1 MPNDDNLLTMN
12 IPPVATLPADLTRDL
27 DAIADETDI
36 ILDDCNRLLDT
47 PAW

>member
-1 MPNDDNLLTMN
+1 MPNDDLLTMN
-12 IPPVATLPADLTRDL
+12 IPPVATFPADLICDL
-27 DAIADETDI
+27 DAITDETDI